1 MNYTFINLF
10 AGFVN
15 PTIELWKLAVESRS
29 NFKKIWMYED
39 PKYSEEEQ
47 KTQIFTYQNLTYL
60 YQSYQR

>member
-39 PKYSEEEQ
+39 PKYSEEE
-47 KTQIFTYQNLTYL
+47 
-60 YQSYQR
+60 